1 MYEDKVFLR
10 ILIASDFAFRSL
22 PGNSEEGRKRH
33 ALALKKFQRARDKW
47 KTQKVKKNK
56 NHLMC

>member
-10 ILIASDFAFRSL
+10 TLIASNFAFRMI

-33 ALALKKFQRARDKW
+33 ALALKKLQRARDKW
-47 KTQKVKKNK
+47 KAQKVKKKK
-56 NHLMC
+56 NHLIC